1 MIYETPRDR
10 KGVRNSPVV
19 PTLPRRDDAT
29 ICASGMVH
37 AIPRICER
45 PGTFLNKNT
54 TTVHEHRSCEDQ
66 GGEQL
71 RGEEGALKHHDVA
84 VRVRKGASEDLKSCN
99 CVRIGIHL

>member
-1 MIYETPRDR
+1 ME
-10 KGVRNSPVV
+10 
-19 PTLPRRDDAT
+19 PTLPQSDDETPYAAGKVHT
-29 ICASGMVH
+29 LPSICG
-37 AIPRICER
+37 R
-45 PGTFLNKNT
+45 PGTFPVKNT
-54 TTVHEHRSCEDQ
+54 ATVHEHRSCEDQ